1 MDFNSRL
8 KSLGYLIALIPTIQP
23 ALELKPATRQTFRRA
38 DASACNGFTQN
49 AALLFIFLLLSG
61 LAALGQGASQ
71 PASKASR
78 QSAGK
83 PPSAAAPPSRPA
95 ASAPA
100 RAGSQAA
107 LDPNNAAAANYRLP
121 DGLTY
126 FYDVDW
132 RLVKAGTA
140 TLGIGPAGSEQRILA
155 TADAN
160 GVVGLLYKVHDRFES
175 FFDSNSFC
183 SRSISKQVE
192 EGFRKVNTDIRF
204 DYGRG
209 KNVLDEKN
217 LRTGTS
223 KHVESAIP
231 PCVTGILPA
240 VYFVASRSLLPNATY
255 SFPTNDGEH
264 TVQVKVHVEAR
275 ETIKTPA
282 GSFKTVRVQPEAE
295 SGPLK
300 QKGKLWIWY
309 SDDAARMPVQ
319 IRARLSWGT
328 LTLHLQHVE
337 RH

>member
-1 MDFNSRL
+1 M
-8 KSLGYLIALIPTIQP
+8 
-23 ALELKPATRQTFRRA
+23 
-38 DASACNGFTQN
+38 
-49 AALLFIFLLLSG
+49 
-61 LAALGQGASQ
+61 GQGASQ
-71 PASKASR
+71 PVPRASR
-78 QSAGK
+78 PNAGK
-83 PPSAAAPPSRPA
+83 AP
-95 ASAPA
+95 SAPA
-100 RAGSQAA
+100 ARAIASPPARGPSQAA
-107 LDPNNAAAANYRLP
+107 LDPASAAAANYRLP

-140 TLGIGPAGSEQRILA
+140 TLAIGAAGAEQRILA

-160 GVVGLLYKVHDRFES
+160 GVVGLLYRVHDHFES
-175 FFDSNSFC
+175 FFDPRSFC

-217 LRTGTS
+217 LRTGAS

-240 VYFVASRSLLPNATY
+240 VYFVASRSLLPNTTY

-275 ETIKTPA
+275 ETIRTPA

-295 SGPLK
+295 SGPLRE
-300 QKGKLWIWY
+300 KGKLWIWY
-309 SDDAARMPVQ
+309 SDDAARIPVQ
-319 IRARLSWGT
+319 VRARLSWGT
-328 LTLHLQHVE
+328 LTMHLQHVE